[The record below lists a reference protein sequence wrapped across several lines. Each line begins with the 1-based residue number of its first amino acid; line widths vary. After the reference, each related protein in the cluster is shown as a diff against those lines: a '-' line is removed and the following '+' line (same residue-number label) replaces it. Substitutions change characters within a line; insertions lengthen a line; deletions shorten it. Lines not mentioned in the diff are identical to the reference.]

1 MLRSP
6 SPSCIS
12 FPNEYTCPCQLNPEH
27 PRNTVLQ
34 EDLIKNRVFA
44 FLVVFSALLCIVA
57 PLAAQDDAGI
67 YYREA
72 LWDVKRT
79 HWSSYE
85 ENFTKN
91 QKPIL
96 DKLFAEGVIT
106 EWGMDTLSI
115 HTEDGYTHANW
126 WSGKDLASLQRVIDA
141 FDERDEQLS
150 EAERKK
156 RTAELTDSIQNHR
169 DGLGRSLV
177 FRSRSTET
185 DEGFF
190 FTSSV
195 QVKPGKGR
203 EYRESWEKRNKATY
217 ERLLNE
223 GTILA
228 YGMDVQ
234 FIHTDAPGGFSVLR
248 AVPSLEADAKVRAAL
263 RANDTRTPEERQAM
277 RQALFVEG
285 SHRDS
290 MSRIIHYVV
299 KGAEA
304 APTSP

>member
-1 MLRSP
+1 MKKRIL
-6 SPSCIS
+6 
-12 FPNEYTCPCQLNPEH
+12 
-27 PRNTVLQ
+27 
-34 EDLIKNRVFA
+34 A

-67 YYREA
+67 YFRLA

-106 EWGMDTLSI
+106 EWAVTADSI
-115 HTEDGYTHANW
+115 HTEDGYTHATW

-141 FDERDEQLS
+141 YDERDEQLS

-156 RTAELTDSIQNHR
+156 RTAELTGSIQNHR

-177 FRSRSTET
+177 FRSRSTQT

-228 YGMDVQ
+228 YGMDVE
-234 FIHTDAPGGFSVLR
+234 FIHTEAPGGFIVWR

-299 KGAEA
+299 KGGEA